1 LTVDRPPT
9 DERTAHERGSDMTED
24 TAPDAASVAADEHDE
39 PEGHPKGALLLGAL
53 FVLLMAATWLYAY
66 ATLIARS

>member
-1 LTVDRPPT
+1 
-9 DERTAHERGSDMTED
+9 MTED
-24 TAPDAASVAADEHDE
+24 TAPDAASVAADEHDD

-53 FVLLMAATWLYAY
+53 FIVLMAATWLYAY